1 MEIYSLKD
9 DDVEI
14 EGGKNHDGSKF
25 VVTEL
30 KQGVKNPNR
39 VNVFIDGKYEFS
51 LDVTQV
57 VEYKL
62 KKGMELTAEQVAEYK
77 KASEYGKLY
86 QRTLEWVLSRPHS
99 ERETR
104 DYLRRKCLN
113 NFSRGRSGALAQV
126 LPSSKNIQTFSSGA
140 DRCNCGC
147 PEKDVLQLPLDDV
160 QTFSDEIISRLKTKG
175 YLDDERFAEWYVENR
190 FVKKGVSRK
199 RLMMELMKKGIK
211 RELAEIA
218 INKVG
223 RDDEAE
229 IKKIVAKK
237 RNKYDEEKLISYLVR
252 QGFDYQLV
260 RTVVRENQC
269 ETD

>member
-1 MEIYSLKD
+1 M
-9 DDVEI
+9 
-14 EGGKNHDGSKF
+14 
-25 VVTEL
+25 
-30 KQGVKNPNR
+30 
-39 VNVFIDGKYEFS
+39 
-51 LDVTQV
+51 
-57 VEYKL
+57 
-62 KKGMELTAEQVAEYK
+62 
-77 KASEYGKLY
+77 
-86 QRTLEWVLSRPHS
+86 
-99 ERETR
+99 
-104 DYLRRKCLN
+104 
-113 NFSRGRSGALAQV
+113 
-126 LPSSKNIQTFSSGA
+126 
-140 DRCNCGC
+140 
-147 PEKDVLQLPLDDV
+147 
-160 QTFSDEIISRLKTKG
+160 
-175 YLDDERFAEWYVENR
+175 
-190 FVKKGVSRK
+190 KKGVSRK